1 MRPFNDYPTSWGS
14 SRASIWGTVG
24 PASYTRITVGDA
36 PVANGQVVQAVS
48 FGMKF
53 LDFVVGGLSDD
64 ARWLVVAVPQKP
76 TVGANQSAS
85 ATTYTLKWISQVTA
99 TVGGQAQT
107 AGVEAANSTDLS
119 STTVRLLG
127 IGPK

>member
-24 PASYTRITVGDA
+24 PASYTRITVGALATD
-36 PVANGQVVQAVS
+36 GQQIEAVS

-53 LDFVVGGLSDD
+53 LDFVTGGLTDSG
-64 ARWLVVAVPQKP
+64 RFLVVAVPRSP

-85 ATTYTLKWISQVTA
+85 RATYALKWIAQVTA
-99 TVGGQAQT
+99 VVGGQAQT
-107 AGVEAANSTDLS
+107 AGTEAAATTDLS
-119 STTVRLLG
+119 GETIRLLG